1 MKKNVR
7 LKAVETA
14 ATNKDFYNLFRP
26 IAPSVDLI
34 GKIAQVISGLTE
46 ALTVWHISQSE
57 LSDANKIVATT
68 VSIIAMILV
77 VSILELGG
85 RNFLQVLTRGLVW
98 KRLNNLWSKILFTI
112 VSFITIGIMV
122 LSFRLSTNGIRHA
135 FTNSLAVPIEV
146 SIGDLQNIH
155 DKNLA
160 AIISQ
165 FNDERATLKENHHQL
180 LAASTAQY
188 NSKVQATLLK
198 VDHYNERVHNGAKWA
213 KSHAEKY
220 QTQIAKLETQKATAI
235 TAANQQLNKRLE
247 KWQIRKNKAIKKLD
261 TQLATQVDER
271 KSIRN
276 AQHQA
281 KQKKASF
288 WGNLFS
294 FLVGF
299 SVILAFICIVT
310 VEVFRRGSG
319 IKVEYEEQEK
329 NTSLIELFWKG
340 LTTRWDGFFRK
351 RIEGF
356 AKASP
361 TTQRSIGF
369 NTAAF
374 PTNDLQNDLPYSE
387 RK

>member
-57 LSDANKIVATT
+57 LSNANKIVATT
-68 VSIIAMILV
+68 VSIIAMILI

-98 KRLNNLWSKILFTI
+98 KRLQSLWSRILFSV
-112 VSFITIGIMV
+112 VSFITIGIMI

-135 FTNSLAVPIEV
+135 FTSSLAVPIEV
-146 SIGDLQNIH
+146 SINDLQKNY
-155 DKNLA
+155 DKNLTK
-160 AIISQ
+160 IISQ
-165 FNDERATLKENHHQL
+165 FNDERTTLKENQL
-180 LAASTAQY
+180 QVLAANTAQY
-188 NSKVQATLLK
+188 DSKIQATLLK
-198 VDHYNERVHNGAKWA
+198 VEHYNQRVRNGAKWA
-213 KSHAEKY
+213 KSQAEKY
-220 QTQIAKLETQKATAI
+220 KAQIAKLEIQKAAAI
-235 TAANQQLNKRLE
+235 TKANQELSKRIE
-247 KWQIRKNKAIKKLD
+247 NWQTRKNKAIKKLD
-261 TQLATQVDER
+261 SQLASQINER

-310 VEVFRRGSG
+310 VELFRRGSG

-329 NTSLIELFWKG
+329 NTSLIALFWKG
-340 LTTRWDGFFRK
+340 LTSRWDGFFRK
-351 RIEGF
+351 RIENF
-356 AKASP
+356 AKVHP
-361 TTQRSIGF
+361 TTPSSIGF
-369 NTAAF
+369 KTSAF
-374 PTNDLQNDLPYSE
+374 PTNDLQNDLP
-387 RK
+387 RAKLK